1 MATGPVTQ
9 ERLASLALSAKEEF
23 RLSENLMNIERSA
36 QLRNAASVALT
47 ILILVGKTAA
57 TGAVSRPGAALLV
70 DSRYDGQQQ
79 EAGRKDEYAEAATEI
94 YERVAPAV
102 VLIHAVS
109 INPYRLT
116 ERVEHSVGSGFI
128 FDPEG
133 LVLTNSHVAFGR
145 QSLVVRLNDGAL
157 LPARLIG
164 ADPILD
170 IAVLRIPKL
179 KQNALAAV
187 KLGDSDCVRVG
198 EDMLALGSPLGL
210 DQSLTRGIVSAINR
224 VLPPLSF
231 TLRQPLIQV
240 DTPIN
245 PGNSGGPLLN
255 RRGEVVGITTAVVP
269 NAQNIGLAIPINLVK
284 EVLPSLVQQG
294 RLIRPWLGFHGQFID
309 HILQRW
315 LRIPLEIGFLVEV
328 VEPGSPAEQV
338 ELRGGKLELTIAGY
352 EYLLGGDIITKLNG
366 TPLTTPENII
376 TALAELQVGA
386 TVNLTLFRGGK
397 YVDLRYT
404 LPERPLLPGDI
415 SDRTAV
421 APLTGKSIRRAPRFR
436 F

>member
-1 MATGPVTQ
+1 VRNKRSVHSHYAALVVLTT
-9 ERLASLALSAKEEF
+9 LALV
-23 RLSENLMNIERSA
+23 NTIP
-36 QLRNAASVALT
+36 AAVALPRAG
-47 ILILVGKTAA
+47 VGLTTETRQNCQPQETGRMAEADQTAA
-57 TGAVSRPGAALLV
+57 A
-70 DSRYDGQQQ
+70 
-79 EAGRKDEYAEAATEI
+79 I

-116 ERVEHSVGSGFI
+116 ERVEHTIGSGFI
-128 FDPEG
+128 IDPEG
-133 LVLTNSHVAFGR
+133 IVVTNSHVAFGR
-145 QSLVVRLNDGAL
+145 QSLVVKLHDGTD

-164 ADPILD
+164 ADPIFD

-187 KLGDSDCVRVG
+187 KFGDSNCVRVG
-198 EDMLALGSPLGL
+198 EDVLALGSPLGL

-224 VLPPLSF
+224 VLPPISF

-240 DTPIN
+240 DTPIH

-255 RRGEVVGITTAVVP
+255 RRGEVVGITTAIVP
-269 NAQNIGLAIPINLVK
+269 NAQNIGLAIPINLAK
-284 EVLPSLVQQG
+284 EVLPSLVLQG

-309 HILQRW
+309 NSLQRM

-338 ELRGGKLELTIAGY
+338 DLRGGQLELTIAGY
-352 EYLLGGDIITKLNG
+352 GYLLGGDIITKLNG

-376 TALAELQVGA
+376 AVLAGLRVGSS
-386 TVNLTLFRGGK
+386 VNLTIFRGGE
-397 YVDLRYT
+397 YVDVQYT

-415 SDRTAV
+415 SEQTAV
-421 APLTGKSIRRAPRFR
+421 VPLTGKGTRRASRLKF
-436 F
+436 

>member
-1 MATGPVTQ
+1 MGWKNHGSRRHASATRRPSC
-9 ERLASLALSAKEEF
+9 R
-23 RLSENLMNIERSA
+23 
-36 QLRNAASVALT
+36 
-47 ILILVGKTAA
+47 AA
-57 TGAVSRPGAALLV
+57 TWL
-70 DSRYDGQQQ
+70 
-79 EAGRKDEYAEAATEI
+79 
-94 YERVAPAV
+94 
-102 VLIHAVS
+102 
-109 INPYRLT
+109 
-116 ERVEHSVGSGFI
+116 
-128 FDPEG
+128 
-133 LVLTNSHVAFGR
+133 SHVVFGR
-145 QSLVVRLNDGAL
+145 QSLVVRLNDGTD

-179 KQNALAAV
+179 KQNALAVV

-224 VLPPLSF
+224 FLPPMSF
-231 TLRQPLIQV
+231 SLRQPLIQV

-255 RRGEVVGITTAVVP
+255 RRGEVVGITTANVP
-269 NAQNIGLAIPINLVK
+269 NAQNIGLAIPINMAK
-284 EVLPSLVQQG
+284 EALPSLVRQG

-309 HILQRW
+309 HNLQRW

-338 ELRGGKLELTIAGY
+338 DLRGGKLELTIAGY

-366 TPLTTPENII
+366 APLTTPENII
-376 TALAELQVGA
+376 AALAELRVGS
-386 TVNLTLFRGGK
+386 TVTLTIFRGGE
-397 YVDLRYT
+397 YVDLKYT

-415 SDRTAV
+415 SEQTVV
-421 APLTGKSIRRAPRFR
+421 APLADKAIGRASGFK

>member
-1 MATGPVTQ
+1 M
-9 ERLASLALSAKEEF
+9 S
-23 RLSENLMNIERSA
+23 IERSA
-36 QLRNAASVALT
+36 QLRCASLVALT
-47 ILILVGKTAA
+47 MLILVGKIAA
-57 TGAVSRPGAALLV
+57 TASVSRSRVDILV
-70 DSRYDGQQQ
+70 EPRPDCQ
-79 EAGRKDEYAEAATEI
+79 EQESGRKDEYAEMATAI

-109 INPYRLT
+109 INPYSLT

-128 FDPEG
+128 IDPEG
-133 LVLTNSHVAFGR
+133 LVLTNSHVVFGR
-145 QSLVVRLNDGAL
+145 QSLVVRLNDGTD

-179 KQNALAAV
+179 
-187 KLGDSDCVRVG
+187 
-198 EDMLALGSPLGL
+198 MLALGSPLGL
-210 DQSLTRGIVSAINR
+210 DHSLTRGIVSAINR
-224 VLPPLSF
+224 VLPPISF

-255 RRGEVVGITTAVVP
+255 RRGEVVGITTATVP
-269 NAQNIGLAIPINLVK
+269 NAQNIGLAIPINIAK

-315 LRIPLEIGFLVEV
+315 LRIPLEVGFLVEV
-328 VEPGSPAEQV
+328 AEPGSPAEQV
-338 ELRGGKLELTIAGY
+338 DLRGGKLELTIAGY

-366 TPLTTPENII
+366 APLTTPENII
-376 TALAELQVGA
+376 AALAELRVGE
-386 TVNLTLFRGGK
+386 TVNLTIFRGGE
-397 YVDLRYT
+397 YVDLNYT

-415 SDRTAV
+415 SEQTVV
-421 APLTGKSIRRAPRFR
+421 APLADKTIGRASRFK

>member
-1 MATGPVTQ
+1 M
-9 ERLASLALSAKEEF
+9 L
-23 RLSENLMNIERSA
+23 IERSNH
-36 QLRNAASVALT
+36 LHHAALIVLT
-47 ILILVGKTAA
+47 MLTLVGKIPVA
-57 TGAVSRPGAALLV
+57 GAMPRPQVDLLAETRH
-70 DSRYDGQQQ
+70 DCQAQ
-79 EAGRKDEYAEAATEI
+79 EPGRKDEYAEMATAI

-109 INPYRLT
+109 INPYRLS

-128 FDPEG
+128 IDPEG
-133 LVLTNSHVAFGR
+133 LVLTNSHVVFGR
-145 QSLVVRLNDGAL
+145 QSLAVKLNDGTD
-157 LPARLIG
+157 LPAQIIG

-179 KQNALAAV
+179 KRNALTAV

-224 VLPPLSF
+224 VLPPISF

-255 RRGEVVGITTAVVP
+255 YRGEVVGIATAIVP
-269 NAQNIGLAIPINLVK
+269 DAQNIGLAIPINLAK
-284 EVLPSLVQQG
+284 EVLPSLVLQG

-309 HILQRW
+309 RNLQRV

-328 VEPGSPAEQV
+328 VEPDSPAEQV
-338 ELRGGKLELTIAGY
+338 NMRGGKLELTIAGY

-376 TALAELQVGA
+376 AVLAELRVGS
-386 TVNLTLFRGGK
+386 TVNLTLFRGGE
-397 YVDLRYT
+397 YVDVQYT

-415 SDRTAV
+415 SDRTTV
-421 APLTGKSIRRAPRFR
+421 APLDGKAIRRAARFK